1 VIAAKKEGLSVSK
14 KTINREKPIRILIT
28 LLLACCGGIVFEL
41 LHIPVPWFLG
51 PMVAVLICSR
61 FSPIPLYWPS
71 KIRNIGMVIVGYS
84 MGLSFTKSALHQI
97 FIQFPSIILMTII
110 LISISSIIALV
121 VSKLSRIDYP
131 TILTGSIPGG
141 LSQMIMLAEETKG
154 IDITVVTVLQV
165 TRQMM
170 IILLVPLYIFNPFF
184 GVKPYVLPN
193 ANHTDIV
200 QWWTLY
206 PNIILFGIVSIFCAI
221 FGKKIKLPTSFL
233 VGPIIGTAALTILG
247 IHGATLPTSVL
258 DISQLMIGSYV
269 GLLIKPDKLPHKGKI
284 LTLAVVSGF
293 SLLLTSFGLSLFLK
307 FFYGASYSTSY
318 LSLAPGGMDQM
329 GILAHEV
336 NANLSM
342 VVGYQLFRLF
352 FIFFVVPPLLKLVFK
367 KLLKI

>member
-1 VIAAKKEGLSVSK
+1 MSK
-14 KTINREKPIRILIT
+14 QPIHSDKPIRILVT
-28 LLLACCGGIVFEL
+28 LLIASCGGLLFEWI
-41 LHIPVPWFLG
+41 HIPVPWFLG
-51 PMVAVLICSR
+51 PMVAILIGSR
-61 FSPIPLYWPS
+61 FSRIPLYWPS
-71 KIRNIGMVIVGYS
+71 KIRDIGMIIVGYS

-110 LISISSIIALV
+110 LISLSSLIALI

-170 IILLVPLYIFNPFF
+170 IILLVPVYIFNPFF
-184 GVKPYVLPN
+184 GVKPSVLTN
-193 ANHTDIV
+193 AHHPEMV
-200 QWWTLY
+200 QWGTMY
-206 PNIILFGIVSIFCAI
+206 PNILIFAIVSILCAI
-221 FGKKIKLPTSFL
+221 LGKKIKLPTSFL
-233 VGPIIGTAALTILG
+233 VGPIIGTAVLTVFG
-247 IHGATLPTSVL
+247 IHGPSLPASVL
-258 DISQLMIGSYV
+258 DISQFMIGSYV
-269 GLLIKPDKLPHKGKI
+269 GLLLKPDKLPHKGRI
-284 LTLAVVSGF
+284 LTLAVMSGF
-293 SLLLTSFGLSLFLK
+293 CLLLTSLGLSFFLK
-307 FFYGASYSTSY
+307 LIYGASYSTSY

-352 FIFFVVPPLLKLVFK
+352 FIFFVVPPILKLIFK
-367 KLLKI
+367 KLVKKPSTSLPK

>member
-1 VIAAKKEGLSVSK
+1 VSK
-14 KTINREKPIRILIT
+14 QPKQLEKLIRILFT
-28 LLLACCGGIVFEL
+28 LLVACCGGILFVW

-51 PMVAVLICSR
+51 PMAAVLIGSKFSR
-61 FSPIPLYWPS
+61 IPLYWPS
-71 KIRNIGMVIVGYS
+71 KIRDIGMAIVGYS
-84 MGLSFTKSALHQI
+84 LGLSFTKSALHQI
-97 FIQFPSIILMTII
+97 LIQFPSIMLMTII
-110 LISISSIIALV
+110 LIAISSFIALI

-141 LSQMIMLAEETKG
+141 LSQMIMLAEETIG
-154 IDITVVTVLQV
+154 IDVTVVTVLQV

-184 GVKPYVLPN
+184 GVEPSVLTN
-193 ANHTDIV
+193 IHHSEMA
-200 QWWTLY
+200 QWVTLY
-206 PNIILFGIVSIFCAI
+206 PNILLFAVVSILCAI

-233 VGPIIGTAALTILG
+233 VGPIIGTAALTIFG
-247 IHGATLPTSVL
+247 IHGPSLPPSIL
-258 DISQLMIGSYV
+258 DISQFMIGAYV

-284 LTLAVVSGF
+284 LSLAVISGF
-293 SLLLTSFGLSLFLK
+293 CLLLTSLGLSFLLK
-307 FFYGASYSTSY
+307 LCYGASYSTSY

-352 FIFFVVPPLLKLVFK
+352 FIFLVVPPILKLVFK
-367 KLLKI
+367 KLLIKSNTSLPK